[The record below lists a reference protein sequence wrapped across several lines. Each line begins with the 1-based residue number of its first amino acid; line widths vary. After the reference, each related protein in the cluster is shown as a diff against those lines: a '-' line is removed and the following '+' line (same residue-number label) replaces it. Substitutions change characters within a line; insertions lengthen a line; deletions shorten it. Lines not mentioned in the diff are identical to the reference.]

1 MRRREDAGPANIGI
15 AVGIAQIGRLPLSRR
30 TPAYDLNVNFIP
42 DEATITWNKADA
54 ERFKSGAASGFFVSC
69 PRSGH
74 LGACLWSRGTPLSW
88 RAVGD
93 CNQSPRPF
101 FIHELKLTMKQ
112 LFHRKL
118 ASLCLLLVSTSAVV
132 TSRADTILFDN
143 SASPIVSSSFIS
155 AWVSQVVRFKTDSFA
170 VPTQLDYADL
180 WVTQFVVND
189 GIMPNVVIY
198 EDNAGALGN
207 LLDSA
212 ALTSSVPNTY
222 IPQPVR
228 VEFGKDQTLAPDSYY
243 WFGMN
248 FAPGATGSLGM
259 STSMQDETTTVAF
272 LTSFG
277 LNYVPTFNMP
287 NVKIVGTPAAVPD
300 SAATGALVALGLI
313 PLALFR
319 RRLTRTA

>member
-1 MRRREDAGPANIGI
+1 
-15 AVGIAQIGRLPLSRR
+15 
-30 TPAYDLNVNFIP
+30 
-42 DEATITWNKADA
+42 
-54 ERFKSGAASGFFVSC
+54 
-69 PRSGH
+69 
-74 LGACLWSRGTPLSW
+74 
-88 RAVGD
+88 
-93 CNQSPRPF
+93 
-101 FIHELKLTMKQ
+101 MKQ
-112 LFHRKL
+112 LLHRKL

-132 TSRADTILFDN
+132 AGRANTILFDN

-228 VEFGKDQTLAPDSYY
+228 VEFGNDQTLAPDSYY

-248 FAPGATGSLGM
+248 FAPGATGSLAM

-300 SAATGALVALGLI
+300 SATTGALIALSLI
-313 PLALFR
+313 PLAVFR
-319 RRLTRTA
+319 RRLDPAA